1 MRAVLITTIFAIAAV
16 GQAAG
21 AELDR
26 HSPSAKS
33 LYQERS
39 LAGETTDNFILR
51 IAPRAVSYTN
61 RTGHQVCGAVVQN
74 PDGQY
79 TIEMRTIGQG
89 YRCEIPA
96 DTQLYFV
103 THIWSAGT
111 FSRAEREVPGYMAT
125 RNSLYHQDGRNE
137 RKVGTLRLW

>member
-1 MRAVLITTIFAIAAV
+1 MRTLIVATMMAVSAV
-16 GQAAG
+16 GQASG
-21 AELDR
+21 AESQR
-26 HSPSAKS
+26 APGHPTS
-33 LYQERS
+33 LYEERS
-39 LAGETTDNFILR
+39 LAGESTDEFLLR
-51 IAPRAVSYTN
+51 VAPRAVSYTN

-74 PDGQY
+74 PDGLY

-103 THIWSAGT
+103 THIWSSGT

-125 RNSLYHQDGRNE
+125 RNSLYHQDGRSE

>member
-1 MRAVLITTIFAIAAV
+1 MRAVLIAAIFAIASV

-21 AELDR
+21 AELQ
-26 HSPSAKS
+26 HPSSAAES
-33 LYQERS
+33 LYDERS
-39 LAGETTDNFILR
+39 LAGETADNFILR

-61 RTGHQVCGAVVQN
+61 RTGHQVCGAVEQN

-103 THIWSAGT
+103 THIWSSGT
-111 FSRAEREVPGYMAT
+111 FSRAERELPGYMAT
-125 RNSLYHQDGRNE
+125 RNSLYHQDGRSE

>member
-1 MRAVLITTIFAIAAV
+1 MRAVLITAIFALAAV
-16 GQAAG
+16 GQATG
-21 AELDR
+21 AELNR
-26 HSPSAKS
+26 ASSAPES
-33 LYQERS
+33 LYQEHSR
-39 LAGETTDNFILR
+39 AGETADTFILR

-74 PDGQY
+74 PDGRY

-96 DTQLYFV
+96 EAQLYFV

-125 RNSLYHQDGRNE
+125 RNSLYHQDGRSE